1 MPTRFHYIAWV
12 CSAMT
17 MAIAATQLNAATI
30 VAQIQDKA
38 GNPVPNAIVYAVPV
52 GVKAPVVKPGT
63 MAAVE
68 QQQFKF
74 EPFVTVIQAGT
85 QMRFPNKDRAD
96 HHVKVLSGPTMFE
109 YKIYTRKEPEPLTL
123 DKLGQITVQCLLHDW
138 MNAHIYVVDTPWF
151 NKTAKGGSAVIENL
165 PAGEY
170 DIFVAHPSVLIPGQI
185 APSMPRRVK
194 LEASTAQVIEAK
206 LNFVPKA
213 EPTRRQP
220 STDYSNSGS

>member
-1 MPTRFHYIAWV
+1 MYFRIPT
-12 CSAMT
+12 SACT
-17 MAIAATQLNAATI
+17 ALLALGFLTAQTNAATI

-38 GNPVPNAIVYAVPV
+38 GNPVPNAVVYAVPV
-52 GVKAPVVKPGT
+52 GAKAPDVKAGT
-63 MAAVE
+63 TAAIE

-74 EPFVTVIQAGT
+74 EPFVSVIQAGT
-85 QMRFPNKDRAD
+85 KMRFPNKDRAE
-96 HHVKVLSGPTMFE
+96 HHVKVLSGPTTFE
-109 YKIYTRKEPEPLTL
+109 FKTYTRKEPDALAL

-138 MNAHIYVVDTPWF
+138 MSAHIYVVDTPWF
-151 NKTAKGGSAVIENL
+151 NKTAKGGSAVIENI

-170 DIFVAHPSVLIPGQI
+170 DIFVAHPSVLIAAQI

-194 LEASTAQVIEAK
+194 LEASSAQVIEAK

-220 STDYSNSGS
+220 PAEYSNSGS

>member
-1 MPTRFHYIAWV
+1 MYFRASISTRVMWLAFV
-12 CSAMT
+12 FSAP
-17 MAIAATQLNAATI
+17 QSNAATI

-38 GNPVPNAIVYAVPV
+38 GNPVPNAVVYVVPV
-52 GVKAPVVKPGT
+52 GAKAPDVKAGT
-63 MAAVE
+63 AAMVE

-74 EPFVTVIQAGT
+74 EPFVSVIQAGT
-85 QMRFPNKDRAD
+85 KMRFPNKDRAE
-96 HHVKVLSGPTMFE
+96 HHVKVLSGPTTFE
-109 YKIYTRKEPEPLTL
+109 FKTYTRKEPDALTL

-138 MNAHIYVVDTPWF
+138 MSAHIYVVDTPWF
-151 NKTAKGGSAVIENL
+151 NKTAKGGSTVIENI

-185 APSMPRRVK
+185 SPSMPRRVK

-220 STDYSNSGS
+220 PADYSNSGS